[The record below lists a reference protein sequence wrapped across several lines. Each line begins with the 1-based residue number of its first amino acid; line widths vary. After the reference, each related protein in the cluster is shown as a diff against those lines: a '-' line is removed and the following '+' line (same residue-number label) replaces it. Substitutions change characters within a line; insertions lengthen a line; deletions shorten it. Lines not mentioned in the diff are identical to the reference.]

1 MDSITILLA
10 DDHQLVRA
18 GIRSLLNN
26 LTGIEVIAEADNGQQ
41 VLELLKIRK
50 PDLILMDIAMPEM
63 NGLEAT
69 AAVIQ
74 DFPYIKVIL
83 LSMYANEEYVRQ
95 ALHSGASGYL
105 LKDAA
110 PVELEL
116 AIKSVLDGATYLS
129 PVISH
134 KVVNEY
140 IRSNNSNN
148 ASYLEKLTPR
158 QIEVWKLIAEGCST
172 KDMAAKLGISPK
184 TVESHRAQLMERLDT
199 YDIVGLVK
207 LAIKSDL
214 IKSRY

>member
-41 VLELLKIRK
+41 VLELLKTRK

-69 AAVIQ
+69 AAVIK

-134 KVVNEY
+134 KVVSEY

>member
-1 MDSITILLA
+1 MHSISILLA

-26 LTGIEVIAEADNGQQ
+26 LAGIKVIAEADNGLQ
-41 VLELLKIRK
+41 VLALLKSCK

-69 AAVIQ
+69 TAVIR
-74 DFPYIKVIL
+74 DFPHIKVIL
-83 LSMYANEEYVRQ
+83 LSMYANEEYIRQ
-95 ALHSGASGYL
+95 ALQSGASGYL

-140 IRSNNSNN
+140 VRRTNSDN
-148 ASYLEKLTPR
+148 SYLDKLTPR
-158 QIEVWKLIAEGCST
+158 QLEIWQLIAEGFST

-184 TVESHRAQLMERLDT
+184 TVESHRSQLMERLET
-199 YDIVGLVK
+199 YDVVGLVK
-207 LAIKSDL
+207 LAIKNNL
-214 IKSRY
+214 IKSRE